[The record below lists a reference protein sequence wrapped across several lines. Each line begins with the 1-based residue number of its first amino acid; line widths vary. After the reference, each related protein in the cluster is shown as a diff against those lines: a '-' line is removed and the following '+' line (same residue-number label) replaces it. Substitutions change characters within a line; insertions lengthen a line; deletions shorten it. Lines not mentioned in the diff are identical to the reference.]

1 MDPDEE
7 GAVLEWA
14 IVGNKST
21 VSIHAHN
28 RTHTACSNPDPNP
41 IRASPRSTA
50 GPWKANATADRS
62 APAIV
67 HGYASNKQTYLV
79 VFTSM
84 NWARLISR

>member
-67 HGYASNKQTYLV
+67 HGYVSVVSTSVVILV
-79 VFTSM
+79 YTP
-84 NWARLISR
+84 